1 MQVVSYELWVA
12 IVRKQIYKLWVPF
25 YERQI
30 VILRVV
36 NLFCELE
43 IKLRVTSCFLQVED
57 KNLWVTSCVLWVEN
71 SKILFYE
78 VPVALYE
85 LKV

>member
-1 MQVVSYELWVA
+1 MSYKLWVA
-12 IVRKQIYKLWVPF
+12 IVRKRIYKLRVPF
-25 YERQI
+25 CEMQI
-30 VILRVV
+30 VILRVA

-43 IKLRVTSCFLQVED
+43 IKLRVTSCFFQVED
-57 KNLWVTSCVLWVEN
+57 KNLWVASCVLWVEN
-71 SKILFYE
+71 SKTLSYE

>member
-1 MQVVSYELWVA
+1 MSCNCKEINLQVASSLLRVA
-12 IVRKQIYKLWVPF
+12 NSNFTGCKF
-25 YERQI
+25 
-30 VILRVV
+30 ILRVR
-36 NLFCELE
+36 NK
-43 IKLRVTSCFLQVED
+43 ITSCKLLSASYKSED
-57 KNLWVTSCVLWVEN
+57 KNLWVASCVLWVEN